1 MQTATVGGSKVVA
14 SLLSSDAWET
24 LTREQQQ
31 AHANHG
37 TVITDPFGRGIPMY
51 CKRMS
56 TTGLQFFSLYSTHD
70 VPPELAH
77 EFQMNES
84 PEHAIT
90 KAFIKSLADTFG
102 NETSIDGGPT
112 PIWYGCHADCEVPIT
127 LSDGRRRIA
136 DSVIYFPDDMHRKPL
151 VIEVQ
156 LSNQQQADF
165 RERSRDYRLAGYD
178 CLWLDGN
185 LSPAQCTDPVDPVA
199 ELDEDDQYSLHAL
212 TPFSHD
218 LLEDS
223 RWDGVMPTDGVLRFP
238 FRIDMQSHTFAVWY
252 DHAWR
257 DLDIWLHDIISRMMK
272 RSDRPHYT
280 YLRLY
285 STRRCDECD
294 EPQRIWLNEAMCAE
308 IEEQTAGDCMFKNRL
323 SAEEKSTIAGFYHGA
338 SQRKYETLVFTEDG
352 RLRCGS
358 CGRTLGRKTLW
369 VTVIRGHP
377 KVSIPVPL
385 PGNRKQHGW
394 SADRPWEDH
403 SPTVE
408 TIDGNPRF
416 VGTNIVTMG
425 HALDDSLQHP
435 ALGMI
440 PLNLFIRR
448 RLGWRPNPHVPV
460 KDSIDF
466 DNWMK
471 PVDVERAE
479 YVFEQIESREEELE
493 DDPAIAY
500 SWYDCEDGN
509 FQIDRI
515 RTDSLPDADQ

>member
-14 SLLSSDAWET
+14 SLLSRDAWET

-70 VPPELAH
+70 APPELAH

-112 PIWYGCHADCEVPIT
+112 PIWHGCHADCEVPIT
-127 LSDGRRRIA
+127 LSDGRHRIA
-136 DSVIYFPDDMHRKPL
+136 DSVIYFPNDMHRKPL

-185 LSPAQCTDPVDPVA
+185 LFPARCTDPVDPVT
-199 ELDEDDQYSLHAL
+199 ELDEDDEYPLLVFTSL
-212 TPFSHD
+212 SHEW
-218 LLEDS
+218 LEDS

-238 FRIDMQSHTFAVWY
+238 FNVDIQSHTFAVWY

-257 DLDIWLHDIISRMMK
+257 DLDLWLRDIVSGTMK
-272 RSDRPHYT
+272 RSDRPRYT
-280 YLRLY
+280 FLRLY
-285 STRRCDECD
+285 STRRCDECGKS
-294 EPQRIWLNEAMCAE
+294 QRIWLNEAMCAE
-308 IEEQTAGDCMFKNRL
+308 INKQTAGDCMLKNRL
-323 SAEEKSTIAGFYHGA
+323 SPEEQSIIAGFYDRA
-338 SQRKYETLVFTEDG
+338 SQRRNKSLVFTEDG
-352 RLRCGS
+352 RLRCS
-358 CGRTLGRKTLW
+358 NCGRTLGRKTLW
-369 VTVIRGHP
+369 LTVAKGHP

-385 PGNRKQHGW
+385 SSNGKHGW
-394 SADRPWEDH
+394 SAHRPWEDH
-403 SPTVE
+403 SLSIENT
-408 TIDGNPRF
+408 DGKPRF
-416 VGTNIVTMG
+416 IGTDIATMR
-425 HALDDSLQHP
+425 HTLDDPLQHP
-435 ALGMI
+435 SLDMV
-440 PLNLFIRR
+440 PVNLFIRR
-448 RLGWRPNPHVPV
+448 RLGWKPNPHAPV

-466 DNWMK
+466 DDWMK
-471 PVDVERAE
+471 PANIERADA
-479 YVFEQIESREEELE
+479 VFNRIMMREVELGH
-493 DDPAIAY
+493 DSSIAY
-500 SWYDCEDGN
+500 SWYDCEDGRYR
-509 FQIDRI
+509 IDI
-515 RTDSLPDADQ
+515 NRTAIHPADANQ